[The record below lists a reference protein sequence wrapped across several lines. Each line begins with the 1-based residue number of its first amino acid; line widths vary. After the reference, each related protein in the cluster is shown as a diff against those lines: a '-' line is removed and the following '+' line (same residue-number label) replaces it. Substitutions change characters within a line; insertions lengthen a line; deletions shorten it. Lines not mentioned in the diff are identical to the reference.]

1 MLTDNA
7 FFSGVEAASLVR
19 VLPAFRLATFPPGAT
34 LYLRG
39 RAAREVFLIL
49 SGSVAI
55 EQHIGSVRTT
65 VATLG
70 PGEFTGE
77 GALLYSPRHPWS
89 AVCCEETQVA
99 VADGNVLLAALM
111 ESPALGARD
120 RRAYRKPVTTPQF
133 RDDSGTLRWRR
144 R

>member
-7 FFSGVEAASLVR
+7 FFSGVEAASLMR
-19 VLPAFRLATFPPGAT
+19 VLPAFRLERFPAGAT
-34 LYLRG
+34 LYTRG

-55 EQHIGSVRTT
+55 VQRTGSVRTT

-77 GALLYSPRHPWS
+77 GSLLEPLPRHSWS
-89 AVCCEETQVA
+89 AVCREETQVA
-99 VADGNVLLAALM
+99 VADGDVLLAALTAL
-111 ESPALGARD
+111 PALGVNVARGLH
-120 RRAYRKPVTTPQF
+120 RRVT
-133 RDDSGTLRWRR
+133 DATLAIDQLIANR
-144 R
+144 

>member
-1 MLTDNA
+1 MLTDNT
-7 FFSGVEAASLVR
+7 FFSGVEAASLAR

-34 LYLRG
+34 LYVRG

-55 EQHIGSVRTT
+55 VQRTGSMRTT

-77 GALLYSPRHPWS
+77 GALLEPLPQHPWS
-89 AVCCEETQVA
+89 AVCREETQVA
-99 VADGNVLLAALM
+99 VADGKVLLAALTM
-111 ESPALGARD
+111 SPALGVNVARGLH
-120 RRAYRKPVTTPQF
+120 RRVIDA
-133 RDDSGTLRWRR
+133 TLAIDGLIASR
-144 R
+144 

>member
-34 LYLRG
+34 LYVRG

-55 EQHIGSVRTT
+55 EQHTGSVRTT

-77 GALLYSPRHPWS
+77 SALLESPRHPWS
-89 AVCCEETQVA
+89 AVCREETQVA
-99 VADGNVLLAALM
+99 VADGDLLLAALT
-111 ESPALGARD
+111 G
-120 RRAYRKPVTTPQF
+120 
-133 RDDSGTLRWRR
+133 
-144 R
+144 